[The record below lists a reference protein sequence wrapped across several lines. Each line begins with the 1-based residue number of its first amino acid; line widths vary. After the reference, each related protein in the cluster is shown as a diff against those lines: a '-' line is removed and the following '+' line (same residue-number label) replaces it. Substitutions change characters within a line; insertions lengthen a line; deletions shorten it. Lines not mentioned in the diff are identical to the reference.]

1 MLQGGGAKPTSGI
14 EADMKRK
21 HGRKARWDF
30 SAADASRI
38 GRRVLESAKTASP
51 SVASQTVS
59 SEVDAP
65 PAKAKP
71 RPSPPAAVISSNA
84 ATLERFG
91 SLYGGAFSGAKP
103 HRLVR
108 DNAGHGVCRKLVT
121 YKMRTTGDIVT
132 VWVRVKGSR
141 PSRIKGGKS

>member
-1 MLQGGGAKPTSGI
+1 
-14 EADMKRK
+14 MKRK

-38 GRRVLESAKTASP
+38 GRRVLEAAKTASP
-51 SVASQTVS
+51 FVASQTVL

-84 ATLERFG
+84 ATMERFG

-108 DNAGHGVCRKLVT
+108 DNAGHGACRKLVT